1 MSWATQ
7 RNWPQDLPSQSTVAE
22 TVGQGARAAETG
34 RLAPQASCSGQ
45 DRADQRL
52 PDVQTSQST
61 RSARQLS
68 PLFEQPQRTPAD
80 DWELGTAGLRALCA
94 LQPAH

>member
-1 MSWATQ
+1 MSW
-7 RNWPQDLPSQSTVAE
+7 WLDLPSQWTAAE

-45 DRADQRL
+45 DRAEQRL

-68 PLFEQPQRTPAD
+68 PLFAQLPRTPAD
-80 DWELGTAGLRALCA
+80 DWDLGTASLRTLCA
-94 LQPAH
+94 L